1 MRCGDLHDR
10 PQAGS
15 EGPHRRLARAGGQSQ
30 FEHADILP
38 PTSLGEIV
46 VANAH
51 AREGPR
57 GHLGWSRSGIVL
69 RTPRLDFDVSGHR
82 STGTHCPRHASNS
95 EHSGPP

>member
-46 VANAH
+46 VPNAY

-57 GHLGWSRSGIVL
+57 GHLGWSRSGI
-69 RTPRLDFDVSGHR
+69 PD
-82 STGTHCPRHASNS
+82 RHKGDLFAGVRV
-95 EHSGPP
+95 EGF

>member
-46 VANAH
+46 VPNAY

-57 GHLGWSRSGIVL
+57 GHLGWSRSGMAL
-69 RTPRLDFDVSGHR
+69 CGGS
-82 STGTHCPRHASNS
+82 
-95 EHSGPP
+95 

>member
-10 PQAGS
+10 PQAGR

-38 PTSLGEIV
+38 PTSLGGIV

-57 GHLGWSRSGIVL
+57 GHLGWSRSGIPL
-69 RTPRLDFDVSGHR
+69 RDDEHHVAPRRCRLR
-82 STGTHCPRHASNS
+82 ACP
-95 EHSGPP
+95 